1 MIHKFWNVRLA
12 PSDGDGNHQVL
23 SEADATEAQRTLV
36 REEEEQMEEKV
47 YRIWSVLSAFEESS
61 AACISDMLLHVSNGS
76 YVEGI
81 VTARK
86 FIWHV
91 DILFRATDKLDF
103 LMVSEGLKGMS
114 DSYALALECRVTD
127 WSGLSYGREAKLL
140 CKKIVAF
147 FSLLS
152 KTQETGVK
160 KLGVTQEL
168 LSLVT
173 GLAHYLKLLIRIS
186 LQGALKL
193 EREVRS
199 IEGLHQF
206 LADLENLNTIK
217 EAESSD
223 LHSGVAGLS
232 DQQSDI
238 CHKCKEP
245 IDDECLKLDEQRWHK
260 NHLTCDYCDRVV
272 GHPDLSDA
280 LWSER
285 EGQVVC
291 RRCHEER
298 REAPDAI
305 ACFEP
310 VTRLQQYVYLL
321 RVALAR
327 LLSVLRSGGTL
338 PHTSGEV
345 RSPTSFLEV

>member
-1 MIHKFWNVRLA
+1 M
-12 PSDGDGNHQVL
+12 D
-23 SEADATEAQRTLV
+23 
-36 REEEEQMEEKV
+36 
-47 YRIWSVLSAFEESS
+47 
-61 AACISDMLLHVSNGS
+61 
-76 YVEGI
+76 
-81 VTARK
+81 
-86 FIWHV
+86 
-91 DILFRATDKLDF
+91 LDTNF
-103 LMVSEGLKGMS
+103 PP
-114 DSYALALECRVTD
+114 A
-127 WSGLSYGREAKLL
+127 GLSYGREAKLL

-193 EREVRS
+193 ERERKS

-206 LADLENLNTIK
+206 LADLEHLESLK
-217 EAESSD
+217 EAENVDLLSD
-223 LHSGVAGLS
+223 VSGLA
-232 DQQSDI
+232 DQQSDL

-245 IDDECLKLDEQRWHK
+245 VDDECIKHDQHRWHK
-260 NHLTCDYCDRVV
+260 NHVTCDYCERAIGEEIRDV
-272 GHPDLSDA
+272 

-298 REAPDAI
+298 RQAPDAV
-305 ACFEP
+305 ASFESI
-310 VTRLQQYVYLL
+310 TRLQQYVYLL

-338 PHTSGEV
+338 PHTSG
-345 RSPTSFLEV
+345 